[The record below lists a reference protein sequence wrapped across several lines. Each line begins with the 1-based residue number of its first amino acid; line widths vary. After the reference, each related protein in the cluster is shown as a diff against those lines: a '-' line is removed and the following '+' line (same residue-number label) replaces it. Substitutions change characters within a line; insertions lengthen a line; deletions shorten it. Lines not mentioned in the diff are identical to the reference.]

1 MLRPTRCT
9 ANINKMSGSMIFAI
23 VVFLA
28 SVVLSQKIAVNAAA
42 RLDDATKLKIA
53 EIFPKRN
60 VNYTIAIF
68 TIVIVFLVAT
78 YMFPDRYISIMIGYA
93 VAFLIYIFTKLILN
107 VRKLKEIGAPTGYI
121 RMVIVSFCV
130 FIGGAVAAS
139 IVLASVSLI
148 SRS

>member
-1 MLRPTRCT
+1 
-9 ANINKMSGSMIFAI
+9 MIFAI

-60 VNYTIAIF
+60 VNYTIVIF

-78 YMFPDRYISIMIGYA
+78 YMFPDRYISITIGYA

-107 VRKLKEIGAPTGYI
+107 VRKLK
-121 RMVIVSFCV
+121 
-130 FIGGAVAAS
+130 
-139 IVLASVSLI
+139 
-148 SRS
+148 